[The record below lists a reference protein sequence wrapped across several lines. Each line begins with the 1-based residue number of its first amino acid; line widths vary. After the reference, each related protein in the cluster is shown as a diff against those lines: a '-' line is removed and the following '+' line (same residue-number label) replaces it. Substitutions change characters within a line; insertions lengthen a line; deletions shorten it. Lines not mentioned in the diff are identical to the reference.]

1 MKHAIECDS
10 CRILRRMKLRLL
22 LAALLVIALPM
33 RAQDERID
41 FQELMQ
47 GAQEWAAQN
56 LDTNLLNALPEV
68 DQQKAQPL
76 LRDLQKHFQGEY
88 IVNLAALRET
98 ANVVLP
104 LLEAH
109 EETQPYAAWL
119 KPRLDYL
126 KIADEYQLTIPPP
139 KVEPG
144 TPPQPLPNPSAAWQ
158 REVWVTELTKR
169 PWPPASSN
177 LVLRLKPIFAKEKVP
192 PELVWLAEVESSFD
206 ARACSPVGAAG
217 LFQLM
222 PDTAKRLGLS
232 LWPRDQ
238 RYQPDPSAKAAAQ
251 YLKLLYAK
259 FKDWRLALAA
269 YNSGEGTVQRLLKK
283 HNARTFDEIAPQL
296 PAETQ
301 MFVPKVEAVILRR
314 EGVKLAKLP
323 VPQN

>member
-1 MKHAIECDS
+1 MLVWMKTW
-10 CRILRRMKLRLL
+10 LPLL
-22 LAALLVIALPM
+22 LLLIALSG
-33 RAQDERID
+33 RAQEESVNL
-41 FQELMQ
+41 QELLQ

-56 LDTNLLNALPEV
+56 LDTNLLNALPAV
-68 DQQKAQPL
+68 DQQKTQVL
-76 LRDLQKHFQGEY
+76 LRDLQERFQGEY
-88 IVNLAALRET
+88 VINLAALRET

-104 LLEAH
+104 LLEAY

-119 KPRLDYL
+119 RPRLDYL
-126 KIADEYQLTIPPP
+126 KVADELQLTLPAPKVDSGEPP
-139 KVEPG
+139 K
-144 TPPQPLPNPSAAWQ
+144 PLPNPSAAWQ

-169 PWPPASSN
+169 PWPPQASN
-177 LVLRLKPIFAKEKVP
+177 LVLRLKPIFAQEKVP
-192 PELVWLAEVESSFD
+192 SELVWLAEVESAFD
-206 ARACSPVGAAG
+206 ARARSPVGAAG

-238 RYQPDPSAKAAAQ
+238 RLQPEPSTSAAAQ

-283 HNARTFDEIAPQL
+283 HNARTFDEIAPRL

-323 VPQN
+323 APQK

>member
-1 MKHAIECDS
+1 MQA
-10 CRILRRMKLRLL
+10 RIKRWLWLL
-22 LAALLVIALPM
+22 PLFGVLAAP
-33 RAQDERID
+33 AQEQRVD
-41 FQELMQ
+41 FQELLQ
-47 GAQEWAAQN
+47 GAQEWAEQN

-76 LRDLQKHFQGEY
+76 LRDLQKQFQGEY
-88 IVNLAALRET
+88 IVNLADLRQP
-98 ANVVLP
+98 ASIVLP

-139 KVEPG
+139 KSEPG
-144 TPPQPLPNPSAAWQ
+144 TPSKPLPNPSAEWQ
-158 REVWVTELTKR
+158 REVWVTELTRR
-169 PWPPASSN
+169 PWPPNASN
-177 LVLRLKPIFAKEKVP
+177 LVLRLKPIFTQEKVP
-192 PELVWLAEVESSFD
+192 AELVWLAEVESSFD
-206 ARACSPVGAAG
+206 ARARSPVGAAG

-238 RYQPDPSAKAAAQ
+238 RLQPDPSAKAAAQ
-251 YLKLLYAK
+251 YLKLLHTR

-269 YNSGEGTVQRLLKK
+269 YNSGEGTVQWLLKK
-283 HNARTFDEIAPQL
+283 HNARTFDEIAPRL

-301 MFVPKVEAVILRR
+301 MFVPKVEAVIFRR
-314 EGVKLAKLP
+314 EGIKLAKLP
-323 VPQN
+323 APGR

>member
-1 MKHAIECDS
+1 MLA
-10 CRILRRMKLRLL
+10 RMIKQFWLLSLL
-22 LAALLVIALPM
+22 LTLSA
-33 RAQDERID
+33 RAQESDLNLPGLL
-41 FQELMQ
+41 QEAQ
-47 GAQEWAAQN
+47 VWAQEN
-56 LDTNLLNALPEV
+56 LDTNLLNALPEL

-76 LRDLQKHFQGEY
+76 LRDLQKEFQGQY

-104 LLEAH
+104 LLEKY
-109 EETQPYAAWL
+109 EDTQPYAAWL

-126 KIADEYQLTIPPP
+126 KIADEFQLTIPPP

-144 TPPQPLPNPSAAWQ
+144 ELPKPLPNPSAEWQ

-169 PWPPASSN
+169 PWPPNASN

-192 PELVWLAEVESSFD
+192 AELVWLAEVESSFD
-206 ARACSPVGAAG
+206 PRARSPVGAAG

-238 RYQPDPSAKAAAQ
+238 RYQPDPSAKATAQ

-283 HNARTFDEIAPQL
+283 HNARTFDEIATRL

-323 VPQN
+323 APRN

>member
-1 MKHAIECDS
+1 MLTGMKTWLS
-10 CRILRRMKLRLL
+10 LTLL
-22 LAALLVIALPM
+22 LIVLPA
-33 RAQDERID
+33 RAQEEAVDLG
-41 FQELMQ
+41 ELLQ
-47 GAQEWAAQN
+47 GAQEWATQN

-76 LRDLQKHFQGEY
+76 LRDLQKQFQGEY
-88 IVNLAALRET
+88 IVNLAALREP
-98 ANVVLP
+98 AKVVLP

-119 KPRLDYL
+119 QPRLDYL
-126 KIADEYQLTIPPP
+126 KIADEFQLTIPAP

-144 TPPQPLPNPSAAWQ
+144 ELLKPLPNPSAEWQ

-169 PWPPASSN
+169 PWPPNASN

-192 PELVWLAEVESSFD
+192 AELVWLAEVESSFD
-206 ARACSPVGAAG
+206 ARARSPVGAAG

-269 YNSGEGTVQRLLKK
+269 YNSGEGTVQRLLKR
-283 HNARTFDEIAPQL
+283 HNARTFDEIAPRL

-301 MFVPKVEAVILRR
+301 MFVPNVEAVILRR
-314 EGVKLAKLP
+314 EGIKLAKLQAP
-323 VPQN
+323 RN